1 MKKLIVAAMMVL
13 GATSAFAGDSDALK
27 AVMKAKTYA
36 EAEALLKQNL
46 GQLANDAEKAKA
58 YNKLV
63 DLGMKA
69 YNDQQSI
76 MQTNQIMKKNDPID
90 ENAMN
95 EGAYNA
101 LMNAIECYKYDQLP
115 NAKGKVAPKFGSN
128 AARVWAA
135 RVQLVNAGQTA
146 AQNNKADEVLKYWG
160 AFLDTD
166 SEPLFAGID
175 AKQKDG
181 EKEYIGQVALFAAR
195 YAYQAKDAARCEK
208 YCDIAM
214 KSEKEAKD
222 ALNLKLYV
230 MKDGLK
236 THADSLAYV
245 DKLKGLYAQD
255 ENNEVILDGLNSMY
269 SSMKM
274 EKEQEA
280 LLNAAIA
287 KNPSNFVAL
296 ANLGMMYIQKNDA
309 DNAIKNLK
317 LALAAKPDNVTVLT
331 YLGACYNSKAGA
343 LQDPNGR
350 KVVYK
355 EAIKVLDKAKEL
367 DPEKAQANWGYT
379 RYQAYYG
386 FYGPTAAETKK
397 AEEESK

>member
-13 GATSAFAGDSDALK
+13 GTTSAFAGDSDALK
-27 AVMKAKTYA
+27 AVLKAKTYA
-36 EAEALLKQNL
+36 EAEALVKQNL

-63 DLGMKA
+63 DLSMKA
-69 YNDQQSI
+69 FNDQQSI
-76 MQTNQIMKKNDPID
+76 QQTNQIMKKNDPVD

-115 NAKGKVAPKFGSN
+115 NAKGKVAPKFNGN
-128 AARVWAA
+128 ASRVWGA
-135 RVQLVNAGQTA
+135 RQQLVNAGQSA
-146 AQNNKADEVLKYWG
+146 IQNKKADDVLKYWG

-166 SEPLFAGID
+166 SNPLFAGID
-175 AKQKDG
+175 AKQKDS
-181 EKEYIGQVALFAAR
+181 EKEYIGQVALYAAY

-214 KSEKEAKD
+214 TSEKEAKD
-222 ALNLKLYV
+222 ALNLKLNV

-236 THADSLAYV
+236 TKDDSLTYV
-245 DKLKGLYAQD
+245 NKLKNLYAKD
-255 ENNEVILDGLNSMY
+255 ETNEAILDGLNSMY
-269 SSMKM
+269 SALKM
-274 EKEQEA
+274 EKEQTE
-280 LLNAAIA
+280 LLDAAIA
-287 KNPSNFVAL
+287 KDPKNFVAL
-296 ANLGMMYIQKNDA
+296 ANKGMMYYQKNDFG
-309 DNAIKNLK
+309 NAISCLK
-317 LALAAKPDNVTVLT
+317 QAHESKPDNVVVLL
-331 YLGACYNSKAGA
+331 YLGGCYNAKAGG

-350 KVVYK
+350 KVVYQ
-355 EAIKVLDKAKEL
+355 EAIKVLDKVKEL
-367 DPEKAQANWGYT
+367 DPEKAQVNWGYT

-386 FYGPTAAETKK
+386 YYGPTAAETKK

>member
-1 MKKLIVAAMMVL
+1 MKKLIVAAMLVL

-36 EAEALLKQNL
+36 EAEALVKQNL
-46 GQLANDAEKAKA
+46 GQFANDAEKAKA

-63 DLGMKA
+63 DLSMKDF
-69 YNDQQSI
+69 NDQQSI
-76 MQTNQIMKKNDPID
+76 QQTNQLMKKNDPVD
-90 ENAMN
+90 ENVMN

-115 NAKGKVAPKFGSN
+115 NAKGKVSPKFNGN
-128 AARVWAA
+128 ASRVWGA
-135 RVQLVNAGQTA
+135 RQQLVNAGQTA
-146 AQNNKADEVLKYWG
+146 AQNNKADDVLKYWG

-166 SEPLFAGID
+166 AEPLFASID
-175 AKQKDG
+175 AKQKEG

-214 KSEKEAKD
+214 TSEKEAKD

-236 THADSLAYV
+236 TKEDSLNYV
-245 DKLKGLYAQD
+245 NKLKDLYAKD
-255 ENNEVILDGLNSMY
+255 PSNEVMLDGLNSMY
-269 SSMKM
+269 SALKM
-274 EKEQEA
+274 EKEQTE
-280 LLNAAIA
+280 LLDAAIA
-287 KNPSNFVAL
+287 QDPKNFVAL
-296 ANLGMMYIQKNDA
+296 ANKGMMYIQKNDA
-309 DNAIKNLK
+309 DNAIKCLK
-317 LALAAKPDNVTVLT
+317 QALEAKPDNVVVMT
-331 YLGACYNSKAGA
+331 YLGACYNSKAGDIQA
-343 LQDPNGR
+343 VQGR
-350 KVVYK
+350 KVVFQ
-355 EAIKVLDKAKEL
+355 EAIKILDKAKEL

-386 FYGPTAAETKK
+386 YYGPNAPETKK

>member
-1 MKKLIVAAMMVL
+1 MKKLIVAAMLVL
-13 GATSAFAGDSDALK
+13 GATSAFAGDSDVLK

-36 EAEALLKQNL
+36 EAEALVKQNL
-46 GQLANDAEKAKA
+46 GQFANDAEKAKA

-63 DLGMKA
+63 DLGMKVF
-69 YNDQQSI
+69 NEQQTI
-76 MQTNQIMKKNDPID
+76 QQTNQLMKKNDPVD
-90 ENAMN
+90 ENVMN

-115 NAKGKVAPKFGSN
+115 NAKGKVAPKFNGN
-128 AARVWAA
+128 ATRVWGA
-135 RVQLVNAGQTA
+135 RQQLVNAGQTA

-166 SEPLFAGID
+166 SEPLFASVD
-175 AKQKDG
+175 AKQKEA

-214 KSEKEAKD
+214 TSEKEAKD

-236 THADSLAYV
+236 TKEDSLNYV
-245 DKLKGLYAQD
+245 NKLKDLYAKD
-255 ENNEVILDGLNSMY
+255 PSNDVMLDGLNSMY
-269 SSMKM
+269 SALKM
-274 EKEQEA
+274 EKEQTE
-280 LLNAAIA
+280 LLDAAIA
-287 KNPSNFVAL
+287 KDPKNFVAL
-296 ANLGMMYIQKNDA
+296 ANKGMMYIQKNDA
-309 DNAIKNLK
+309 NNAIKCLK
-317 LALAAKPDNVTVLT
+317 QALEAKPDNVVVMT
-331 YLGACYNSKAGA
+331 YLGACYNSKAGEIQA
-343 LQDPNGR
+343 VQGR
-350 KVVYK
+350 KVVYQ
-355 EAIKVLDKAKEL
+355 EAIKILDKAKEL

-386 FYGPTAAETKK
+386 YYGPNAPETKK

>member
-166 SEPLFAGID
+166 SEPLFASID

-195 YAYQAKDAARCEK
+195 YAYQAKDVARCEK

-355 EAIKVLDKAKEL
+355 EAVKVLDKAKEL